1 MPSFD
6 PATTSYVSLETY
18 RKTGVGVATPVWV
31 ATLDTRH
38 YVFSESRA
46 GKVKRLRNNPRV
58 KIAACNFSGN
68 VSSEWLA
75 GQVRIVTE
83 PALVRRVYAEFI
95 KKYGWQIR
103 LTNVLSR
110 LSGRYHQRAMLEIS
124 LDADT

>member
-6 PATTSYVSLETY
+6 PATTPYVSLETY

-31 ATLDTRH
+31 ATLDGRH

-58 KIAACNFSGN
+58 KIAACNFSGT

-83 PALVRRVYAEFI
+83 PTLIRRVYAAFTE
-95 KKYGWQIR
+95 KYGWQIR

-124 LDADT
+124 LDADS